1 MEGEIRVLLADDEPV
16 VRSAIGALL
25 EADSRF
31 RVIASVGSAAA
42 AADAATSLR
51 PDLAVIDVRMPG
63 GGGAAI
69 TAIRAQSPE
78 TVVMVCSS
86 HDDGRT
92 RRSMAQ
98 AGAVA
103 YVVKGADDVLDVA
116 RQRARAVLSE
126 RRGAGIPR
134 SSEWGPSGPARR
146 AESGQV

>member
-1 MEGEIRVLLADDEPV
+1 MKQGESKDMGMEAEIRVLLADDEPV

-25 EADSRF
+25 ETDPRF
-31 RVIASVGSAAA
+31 RVIASVGTAAA

-92 RRSMAQ
+92 RRSMVQ

-103 YVVKGADDVLDVA
+103 YAVKGADDVLDMA
-116 RQRARAVLSE
+116 RSALGLS
-126 RRGAGIPR
+126 
-134 SSEWGPSGPARR
+134 
-146 AESGQV
+146 